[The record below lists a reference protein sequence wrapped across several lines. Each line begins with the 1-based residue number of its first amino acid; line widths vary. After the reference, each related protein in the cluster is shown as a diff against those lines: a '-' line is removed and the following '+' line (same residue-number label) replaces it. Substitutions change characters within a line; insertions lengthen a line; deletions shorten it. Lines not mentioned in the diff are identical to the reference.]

1 MVETPKSGSASDSPA
16 LNVSETLAASGCV
29 CACVCTRGR
38 AVPSHL
44 GGSFGRGSSGSRCP
58 LQELPPPCPQGLG
71 SLLGAGMPAWC
82 CYRQS

>member
-38 AVPSHL
+38 AVPSHP